1 MADEA
6 ETEAKEEVPEHD
18 GIDEDTLKDIG
29 LKAVYDIPV
38 NITVVLGKTSMTV
51 NQLLKLSKGS
61 VIELDKSV
69 GEPIEMHVNNK
80 LVAKGEVV
88 IVEERIGITLTEIV
102 KEGK

>member
-1 MADEA
+1 MTDEA
-6 ETEAKEEVPEHD
+6 EAKEGSPVAETM
-18 GIDEDTLKDIG
+18 DEGVLKDLG

-38 NITVVLGKTSMTV
+38 NITVVLGRTSMTV

-69 GEPIEMHVNNK
+69 GEPIEMHVNNR

-102 KEGK
+102 KEGN